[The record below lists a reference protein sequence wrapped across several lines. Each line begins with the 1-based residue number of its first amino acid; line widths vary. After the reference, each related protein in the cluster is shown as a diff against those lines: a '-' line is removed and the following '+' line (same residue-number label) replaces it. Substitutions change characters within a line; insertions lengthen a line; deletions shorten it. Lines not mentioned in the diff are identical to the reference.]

1 MSNNEIKSQNG
12 GEQPAPQAFRNPFNR
27 RGRFKYIMRYVIFGL
42 VALSLVATGIY
53 IILDWDEPAE
63 EQPKAQTSAV
73 NGDAKSALVAVDMGL
88 SVQWASQNVG
98 AESPAHY
105 GDYYAWGEVA
115 PRETFRW
122 RESASYDKEYPATLD
137 AERDAAT
144 VALGDGW
151 RMPTRE
157 EFQELVHKCKWREAE
172 RNGVYGFEVV
182 APNDNAIFLPAAG
195 YRHDTLSYH
204 VGIEGLYWSASSTD
218 DGDNKR
224 ASLMRVTNHERLVD
238 DYYRYY
244 GAPIRAVRE

>member
-1 MSNNEIKSQNG
+1 MSHKQDSKELNG
-12 GEQPAPQAFRNPFNR
+12 AGGAPKAYPDAFERPS
-27 RGRFKYIMRYVIFGL
+27 RFKNISRYVIFGL

-63 EQPKAQTSAV
+63 EPPKAQTSAV
-73 NGDAKSALVAVDMGL
+73 NGDAKSTFAAVDMGL

-204 VGIEGLYWSASSTD
+204 VGIEGLYWSASSTEE
-218 DGDNKR
+218 GDNKR
-224 ASLMRVTNHERLVD
+224 ASLVRVTNHERLVD